1 MKELFI
7 DIAYL
12 VSAISFIYG
21 LKMLSHPKTARN
33 GNIIA
38 SLGML
43 IAIIATAYLGT
54 NLDFSKI
61 LIAMTIGS
69 IIGAFFAIR
78 VEMTQMPQL
87 VAIFNGFGGAASALV
102 ASAEFFKSISSSTP
116 NPTTFLILT
125 ITLSVL
131 IGTLTFTGSFIA
143 FGKLQGLVTTKP
155 VTFPGQQI
163 LNALLAIVMFIAAY
177 MIPTYGLNSFYMIII
192 LSALLGILLVIPI
205 GGADM
210 PVVISLLNSYS
221 GIAAAMT
228 GFVLVQTNPSAGNAL
243 IICGSLVGASGM
255 ILTQIMCKG
264 MNRSLANVIFGAVGG
279 EVESASSD
287 GKQLNIKSYSTEEAA
302 MIFDAAERVIIVPG
316 YGLAVAQAQH
326 AVREIADFLEEK
338 GKTVLY
344 AIHPVAGR
352 MPGHMNVLLAEAN
365 IPYESLKDLDEI
377 NSEFKNCD
385 VALVLGANDVVNPA
399 ARTDKSSPI
408 YGMPILNVDQSQT
421 VIINKRTMNTGFAGI
436 QNELFGN
443 DNSIMVFGDAKDM
456 LVKLL
461 SDLKEL

>member
-61 LIAMTIGS
+61 LIAMIIGS

-116 NPTTFLILT
+116 SPTTFLILT
-125 ITLSVL
+125 ILLSVL

-177 MIPTYGLNSFYMIII
+177 MIPTYGLNSFYMIIV
-192 LSALLGILLVIPI
+192 LSALL
-205 GGADM
+205 
-210 PVVISLLNSYS
+210 
-221 GIAAAMT
+221 
-228 GFVLVQTNPSAGNAL
+228 
-243 IICGSLVGASGM
+243 
-255 ILTQIMCKG
+255 
-264 MNRSLANVIFGAVGG
+264 
-279 EVESASSD
+279 
-287 GKQLNIKSYSTEEAA
+287 
-302 MIFDAAERVIIVPG
+302 
-316 YGLAVAQAQH
+316 
-326 AVREIADFLEEK
+326 
-338 GKTVLY
+338 
-344 AIHPVAGR
+344 
-352 MPGHMNVLLAEAN
+352 
-365 IPYESLKDLDEI
+365 
-377 NSEFKNCD
+377 
-385 VALVLGANDVVNPA
+385 
-399 ARTDKSSPI
+399 
-408 YGMPILNVDQSQT
+408 
-421 VIINKRTMNTGFAGI
+421 
-436 QNELFGN
+436 
-443 DNSIMVFGDAKDM
+443 
-456 LVKLL
+456 
-461 SDLKEL
+461 